1 MLLAAKGQGYC
12 PDPLSAERTKYRAC
26 IDQDCSLDEVCMDR
40 IDLLIA
46 LDASGSIT
54 EEGFDVIK
62 EFAVRL
68 VKRIHAEAYDQDK
81 VRLGA
86 IMFGKGKLDEDRVV
100 SDAVVADGMGS
111 EDFEVV
117 AKGIN
122 ALKWQRGF
130 TNMAQAFTKAKTL
143 FTTNARRT
151 AESVLMMITDG
162 RPSFKFQTGHAAR
175 VMIVHV
181 MQYRKQDNID
191 LLMDYASQPA
201 ATNYLHTLM

>member
-1 MLLAAKGQGYC
+1 MG
-12 PDPLSAERTKYRAC
+12 
-26 IDQDCSLDEVCMDR
+26 R
-40 IDLLIA
+40 IDIVIA

-130 TNMAQAFTKAKTL
+130 TNMAQDCRKCTYDDYGWAPVFQVSNWPCGDESENCGTCHDRSCQAIPKAGK
-143 FTTNARRT
+143 
-151 AESVLMMITDG
+151 
-162 RPSFKFQTGHAAR
+162 H
-175 VMIVHV
+175 
-181 MQYRKQDNID
+181 
-191 LLMDYASQPA
+191 
-201 ATNYLHTLM
+201 